1 VLDHLRGVVE
11 EGPTDGGVMGVGTA
25 MDVSR
30 GRCFLRARHELA
42 SVALQAVVGKIAG
55 PSEFSA
61 GLNLRGEGRQV
72 GRVPAA
78 KAAIVSRERAWR
90 RWGEP
95 MASSCRILSIDVH
108 RRQACDGDTNSVPR
122 LCSHAAHTRLL
133 SPSPSA
139 FSPQSRHLTLC
150 VHGRRMTLGWIEV
163 PESERAAAA
172 DAKFRSQAL
181 RVDRAHNGTMCPPPV
196 WFLCNMLFHVPCAG
210 GHP

>member
-1 VLDHLRGVVE
+1 MAATWVLDHLREVVE

-61 GLNLRGEGRQV
+61 GLSLRGEGRQV

-108 RRQACDGDTNSVPR
+108 RRQACDGDTNCVPR

-139 FSPQSRHLTLC
+139 FGPQSRHLTLC
-150 VHGRRMTLGWIEV
+150 VHGRRMTLG
-163 PESERAAAA
+163 
-172 DAKFRSQAL
+172 
-181 RVDRAHNGTMCPPPV
+181 
-196 WFLCNMLFHVPCAG
+196 
-210 GHP
+210 